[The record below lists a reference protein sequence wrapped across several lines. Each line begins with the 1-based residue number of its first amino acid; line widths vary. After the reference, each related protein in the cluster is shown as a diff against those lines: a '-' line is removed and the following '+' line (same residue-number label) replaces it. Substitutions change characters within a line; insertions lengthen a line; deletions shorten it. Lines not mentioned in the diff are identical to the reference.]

1 MKVIVQTIASTET
14 AASLVVR
21 ESGNGKE
28 IAVALNDIQQTVLLS
43 DLRGTAPDIVHLGL
57 SKAKGVFT
65 YRSTDVRNSRTGLP
79 YALEKNAGHCIGS
92 VSCFGSVWV
101 PEEGEPAVFFNGYV
115 SVFIETDD
123 EVIQL
128 PPDTT
133 SAEVAFMTYVPEA
146 VEFVKKSQA
155 KRNLLQKVNELDSLS
170 SLEKQCDIL
179 SQILLSSD
187 QDEISMLKD
196 HLRECVAGA
205 SSIEGRD
212 LTALAVKVN
221 RQKRSVREAQA
232 EYFDAIGEV

>member
-1 MKVIVQTIASTET
+1 
-14 AASLVVR
+14 
-21 ESGNGKE
+21 
-28 IAVALNDIQQTVLLS
+28 
-43 DLRGTAPDIVHLGL
+43 
-57 SKAKGVFT
+57 
-65 YRSTDVRNSRTGLP
+65 
-79 YALEKNAGHCIGS
+79 
-92 VSCFGSVWV
+92 
-101 PEEGEPAVFFNGYV
+101 
-115 SVFIETDD
+115 
-123 EVIQL
+123 
-128 PPDTT
+128 
-133 SAEVAFMTYVPEA
+133 MTYVPEA